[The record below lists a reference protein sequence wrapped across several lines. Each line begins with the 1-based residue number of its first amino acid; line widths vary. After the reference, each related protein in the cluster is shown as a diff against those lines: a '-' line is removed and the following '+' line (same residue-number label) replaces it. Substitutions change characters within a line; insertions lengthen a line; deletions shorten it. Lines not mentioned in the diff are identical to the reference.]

1 MAKIDSLSFED
12 LPTVPGNTVAPP
24 KRKHVND
31 LDFSDIPSRPLSA
44 MEGAGAFASGFNRS
58 ALAGIPG
65 MPVKTALDVADLAR
79 AGYGFVGHKLGMLT
93 ADEMPQ
99 PLDRSQF
106 LGSPDWI
113 ADKIGSTNVGRAAIN
128 NPRPDDPAARVL
140 NSGGSAVAAGM
151 SARPTDA
158 AMQFASGAAGQIAAE
173 NGASPE
179 WAMVASMSP
188 QTALTAGQAA
198 TRGAFR
204 GGEAGR
210 REMAERLEHFK
221 RAGVEPTAG
230 LASGRRWVQALESAL
245 AKAPGGA
252 GKMAEHIEGMHA
264 QMGASANAARDRI
277 SSTYGPVAAGDA
289 IKQGVTGY
297 RDRQQQIYRV
307 MQDRAEAMIPEGMR
321 FPVSATMARGEQT
334 LSDIPDAPNVTRS
347 LNQPLGLTR
356 EVLGALE
363 KDAAPKGPSKVSS
376 AILREDGSPFQTQ
389 IPGSPGGLPFE
400 GIKGL
405 RERIG
410 SAAYADNPLLA
421 DANTAALKHLY
432 RGARED
438 VRNAGALADQ
448 QRIAQGQQPGVAR
461 QLDRADRFY
470 SATQTILEKSL
481 APLYKAGDPASEK
494 AFYRVES
501 GLRSGGH
508 EITTDMARLPMK
520 ARRATAATIVDRMG
534 RASPGQQDAEGLV
547 FSAQTFLTN
556 WNKMTPDAKN
566 AIFLGMPERASVK
579 GKLDSLAQVASYMR
593 DGNKVFSN
601 PSGTAGAAAALGTA
615 ATTGGGL
622 VAIGTG
628 HVGAGSLALGMTLG
642 SAAMARLGANAL
654 TNPKV
659 VNWLSQT
666 TMLKPHQ
673 MQAHLRRLNLIAT
686 NEGDEALR
694 AEVSDFAQA
703 LEAELAMGGR

>member
-1 MAKIDSLSFED
+1 MAKIDSLSFDD
-12 LPTVPGNTVAPP
+12 LPTVPGGMPQAPG
-24 KRKHVND
+24 KRGHVKD
-31 LDFSDIPSRPLSA
+31 LSFEDIPSRPLSA

-79 AGYGFVGHKLGMLT
+79 AGYGFVGHKLGMLS

-99 PLDRSQF
+99 PLDRSHYM
-106 LGSPDWI
+106 GSPEWI

-140 NSGGSAVAAGM
+140 NAGGSGVAAGL
-151 SARPTDA
+151 SARPADA
-158 AMQFASGAAGQIAAE
+158 AMQFASGAAGQIALE

-188 QTALTAGQAA
+188 QIAATGGQAA
-198 TRGAFR
+198 VRGAVR

-210 REMAERLEHFK
+210 REMAERLEHFD
-221 RAGVEPTAG
+221 RAGVKPTAG
-230 LASGRRWVQALESAL
+230 LASGRRWVQAFESAL
-245 AKAPGGA
+245 AKTPGGA
-252 GKMAEHIEGMHA
+252 GRMAEHIEGMHN
-264 QMGASANAARDRI
+264 QMGASAAGARDRI
-277 SSTYGPVAAGDA
+277 SPTHGPVVAGDA
-289 IKQGVTGY
+289 IKAGVTGY
-297 RDRQQQIYRV
+297 RQRQQDIYRS

-321 FPVSATMARGEQT
+321 FPVAGTMARGDQT
-334 LSDIPDAPNVTRS
+334 LADIQGAPNVSRS

-363 KDAAPKGPSKVSS
+363 KDAAPRGPTQVPSS
-376 AILREDGSPFQTQ
+376 ILREDGSPFQTE
-389 IPGSPGGLPFE
+389 IPRNPGGLPFE

-410 SAAYADNPLLA
+410 QSAYADNPLLA
-421 DANTAALKHLY
+421 DANSAALKHLY

-438 VRNAGALADQ
+438 VRNAGVLADQ
-448 QRIAQGQQPGVAR
+448 QRIAQGQSPGVAR

-470 SATQTILEKSL
+470 SQTQTILEKSL
-481 APLYKAGDPASEK
+481 APLYKAGDPAAEK

-501 GLRSGGH
+501 SLRSGGH
-508 EITTDMARLPMK
+508 EITKDMARLPMK
-520 ARRATAATIVDRMG
+520 ARRTTAATLVDRIG
-534 RASPGQQDAEGLV
+534 RASPGQQDAEGSA

-556 WNKMTPDAKN
+556 WNKIAPDAKN

-593 DGNKVFSN
+593 DGNKVFAN

-615 ATTGGGL
+615 ATTGAGL
-622 VAIGTG
+622 MGMATG
-628 HVGAGSLALGMTLG
+628 NPAGKYALALTVLTTGGAKL
-642 SAAMARLGANAL
+642 SAHAM
-654 TNPKV
+654 TNPKF
-659 VNWLSQT
+659 VNWLAAT
-666 TMLKPHQ
+666 EHLKPQQ
-673 MQAHLRRLNLIAT
+673 MGAHLRRLNLMAT
-686 NEGDEALR
+686 NEKDEALA
-694 AEVSDFAQA
+694 AELTQFAQA
-703 LEAELAMGGR
+703 VEAELFNAQ